1 MCILV
6 NLVLLLAEIS
16 GKNQYLC
23 TAMEA
28 NNHIDIQHPEA
39 WELLVAIDDKR
50 VDYILYT
57 PTVANSLITGQ
68 MKLTDESLQ
77 ALEDTVYNTPELL
90 NDYQRVRVMVRSR
103 HFVLFPDETSDEDCM
118 SLVRQAFPD
127 DDGDVAVCH
136 MPQNGV
142 KSAFVMPRG
151 MQAFLGRTFNYP
163 VVYHYLMP
171 LCEYFKSQ
179 STGNEISRMFLHLTD
194 NRMDMVIYRDGALM
208 CANSYPFTNADDM
221 AYFALNAWTTYDMD
235 QLTDELQLAGDGEQR
250 AAMSPVLR
258 KFVKFVMPA
267 VYPAAAMRLGRNAMQ
282 APLDLILLALCE

>member
-1 MCILV
+1 
-6 NLVLLLAEIS
+6 
-16 GKNQYLC
+16 
-23 TAMEA
+23 MEA
-28 NNHIDIQHPEA
+28 KNHIDIQHPEA

-57 PTVANSLITGQ
+57 PSVANSLITGQ
-68 MKLTDESLQ
+68 IKLTDGSLQ
-77 ALEDTVYNTPELL
+77 ALEDAVYDTPALL

-103 HFVLFPDETSDEDCM
+103 HFVLLPIETSDEDC
-118 SLVRQAFPD
+118 SLLVRQAFPD
-127 DDGDVAVCH
+127 DDGDIAVCP

-179 STGNEISRMFLHLTD
+179 NGGNDVSRMFLHLTD
-194 NRMDMVIYRDGALM
+194 ERMDMVIYRDGALM
-208 CANSYPFTNADDM
+208 CANSYPFTNTDDA
-221 AYFALNAWTTYDMD
+221 AYFVLNAWTSCGLD
-235 QLTDELQLAGDGEQR
+235 QLTDELHLAGDGDQR
-250 AAMSPVLR
+250 AAMTPALR

-282 APLDLILLALCE
+282 APLELILLALCE

>member
-1 MCILV
+1 
-6 NLVLLLAEIS
+6 
-16 GKNQYLC
+16 
-23 TAMEA
+23 MEA

-68 MKLTDESLQ
+68 MKLTEESLQ

-142 KSAFVMPRG
+142 KSAFVMPQG